1 MAVTHNQPDAMT
13 EQGSDYQ
20 RPVQTRDATD
30 MLKRAGIWLGRTIIY
45 ALLCLIFL
53 IPFAWMIFGSLR
65 AESEIFQY
73 LYPLSWKTFF
83 PIDWTL
89 EHYRDVLGLSDAGK
103 MAGLNFGRNLANSFI
118 VSTAVVISSLV
129 FNTMGAYFFARL
141 PFPKKN
147 FLFVY
152 VLVTLF
158 VPFEITM
165 VPLYIVVQRL
175 GIQDTYWAMIVPWFA
190 SPFVIFALVQYFRD
204 IPYELDEAALIDGAG
219 YFRILW
225 KIIVPLAIPGLV
237 TLALLEFQFIWNLFY
252 WPLIAVHNNDLQ
264 VLQVAISSQT
274 TQTQTFW
281 GRTFAGA
288 SLASVPVILIFL
300 MLQRYYIRGIA
311 LSGIKG

>member
-30 MLKRAGIWLGRTIIY
+30 MLKRAGIWLGRTLIY

-175 GIQDTYWAMIVPWFA
+175 GI
-190 SPFVIFALVQYFRD
+190 
-204 IPYELDEAALIDGAG
+204 
-219 YFRILW
+219 
-225 KIIVPLAIPGLV
+225 
-237 TLALLEFQFIWNLFY
+237 
-252 WPLIAVHNNDLQ
+252 
-264 VLQVAISSQT
+264 
-274 TQTQTFW
+274 
-281 GRTFAGA
+281 
-288 SLASVPVILIFL
+288 
-300 MLQRYYIRGIA
+300 
-311 LSGIKG
+311 